1 MAGFSHKKD
10 LGQMSRQKTPEECRK
25 AFLFAACTQLG
36 FCLPP
41 ADQAQLVRRTDLGPE
56 EFIRLALELEGLEPL
71 HLESYEH
78 FRTLRD
84 LYKTHV
90 EDNATG

>member
-1 MAGFSHKKD
+1 MAGFFHKKS
-10 LGQMSRQKTPEECRK
+10 LRQMKYQKTPEDCRK

-36 FCLPP
+36 ICVPP
-41 ADQAQLVRRTDLGPE
+41 GDEAKLVRRTDLGPE

-90 EDNATG
+90 EDNAAG